1 MPAGGTACLSSREPG
16 RLLPSRS
23 IAGGGDC
30 LQTPA
35 CMEGDHVESH
45 TQSDPPKAIPA
56 RRRGTRCRRVAA
68 GPAGRRIGSG
78 ESVDDRSCD
87 GPKAPATIARRRGL
101 STVTRTVGN
110 LEVVALLDAFGP
122 FFVTREV
129 AFPDA
134 TPRDWNRAERLDPGA
149 FGPDGTWNLDFHCF
163 AIRHPDGRIAL
174 VDTGIGP
181 VGSPA
186 SSWAPVPGR
195 LPDALAAAGV
205 DPEDVDVVVLTHL
218 HEDHYGWSVDLSGV
232 PMFPNARY
240 VVQQEEILT
249 LTAGDPALSYV
260 VEPLRR
266 AGQLDEVDGRVR
278 LLGRGTKVGGSA
290 SRCREAITAVPTPG
304 HTPGHQ
310 SVLVESGRRQIIVTG
325 DVLVHAV
332 QLVDPD
338 VSYIFES
345 DQDVARDTRRA
356 LLRRA
361 EDRRALLA
369 TAHLTRPFV
378 PAG

>member
-1 MPAGGTACLSSREPG
+1 MSDVVVGLGSRAT
-16 RLLPSRS
+16 L
-23 IAGGGDC
+23 
-30 LQTPA
+30 
-35 CMEGDHVESH
+35 
-45 TQSDPPKAIPA
+45 
-56 RRRGTRCRRVAA
+56 AA
-68 GPAGRRIGSG
+68 
-78 ESVDDRSCD
+78 
-87 GPKAPATIARRRGL
+87 RRGL
-101 STVTRTVGN
+101 ATATRTVGS

-122 FFVTREV
+122 FFVTRDV

-134 TPRDWNRAERLDPGA
+134 TPLDWRRAERVDPGA
-149 FGPDGTWNLDFHCF
+149 FGPDDIWNLDFHCF
-163 AIRHPDGRIAL
+163 VIRHPDGRIAL
-174 VDTGIGP
+174 IDTGVGP

-195 LPDALAAAGV
+195 LLDALTSAGV
-205 DPEDVDVVVLTHL
+205 DPQDVDIVVLTHL
-218 HEDHYGWSVDLSGV
+218 HEDHYGGSVDLSGE
-232 PMFPNARY
+232 PIFPNARY
-240 VVQQEEILT
+240 VVQQEEVSSLVP
-249 LTAGDPALSYV
+249 GDPALSYV

-266 AGQLDEVDGRVR
+266 TDQLDVADGRVR
-278 LLGRGTKVGGSA
+278 LLGRRMSGGGRSA
-290 SRCREAITAVPTPG
+290 SRCRDTITAVPTPG

-310 SVLVESGRRQIIVTG
+310 SVLVESGSKEIIITG

-378 PAG
+378 HAR

>member
-1 MPAGGTACLSSREPG
+1 
-16 RLLPSRS
+16 
-23 IAGGGDC
+23 
-30 LQTPA
+30 
-35 CMEGDHVESH
+35 
-45 TQSDPPKAIPA
+45 
-56 RRRGTRCRRVAA
+56 
-68 GPAGRRIGSG
+68 
-78 ESVDDRSCD
+78 
-87 GPKAPATIARRRGL
+87 
-101 STVTRTVGN
+101 
-110 LEVVALLDAFGP
+110 VALLDTFGP
-122 FFVTREV
+122 FFVTRDV

-134 TPRDWNRAERLDPGA
+134 TPTDWRRAERVDPGA
-149 FGPDGTWNLDFHCF
+149 FGPDRTWNLDFHCF
-163 AIRHPDGRIAL
+163 VIRHADGRIAL
-174 VDTGIGP
+174 IDTGVGP

-195 LPDALAAAGV
+195 LVDALTAAGV
-205 DPEDVDVVVLTHL
+205 DPQDVNVVVLTHL
-218 HEDHYGWSVDLSGV
+218 HEDHYGGSVDLAGV

-240 VVQQEEILT
+240 VVQQEEIRT
-249 LTAGDPALSYV
+249 LVPGDPALSYV

-266 AGQLDEVDGRVR
+266 TGLLDVVDGRVR
-278 LLGRGTKVGGSA
+278 LLGRRTSGGGRSV
-290 SRCREAITAVPTPG
+290 SRCRDTITAFPTPG

-310 SVLVESGRRQIIVTG
+310 SVLVDSGREEIIITG

-332 QLVDPD
+332 QFVDPD

-378 PAG
+378 PAR